1 MRRDYAVAMSAQ
13 LKVPVGFYGVKTTK
27 IYCRPGCPSRAPKP
41 ENIRPFETCEDAE
54 RAGFRACKRCRPNQP
69 LTAPAEAITRVCRYL
84 DEYYDANPTLET
96 LAKVGKLSPFHLL
109 RTFKE
114 ATGMTPKSY
123 AQLCRVTALK
133 KNLKKSRSVTDAIY
147 EAGYG
152 SSSRLYEHSNQQ
164 LGMTPRAYR
173 NGGLGVKIRYTV
185 VGSPLGRMLVAAT
198 DKGICALYFGKASD
212 ELERELKLEFP
223 FAERE
228 HDARPMLDWLEELNH
243 RLEGSKPRIDL
254 PLDLQGTVFQRRV
267 WSLLKKIPSDQTR
280 TYSDIAKQ
288 LGEPKSARAVARACA
303 TNSVAVI
310 VPCHRVLRNDGSL
323 GGYRWGLSRKVQLI
337 GKERESAS

>member
-1 MRRDYAVAMSAQ
+1 MSA
-13 LKVPVGFYGVKTTK
+13 KPNIPGGFYGVTTTR
-27 IYCRPGCPSRAPKP
+27 IYCRSGCPSRAPKP
-41 ENIRPFETCEDAE
+41 ENIRPFATCEEAE

-69 LTAPAEAITRVCRYL
+69 LTAPAEAVTRVCRYL
-84 DEYYDANPTLET
+84 DEYYDSNPTLET
-96 LAKVGKLSPFHLL
+96 LAKVGKLSPFHLQ

-123 AQLCRVTALK
+123 AQLARVAALK
-133 KNLKKSRSVTDAIY
+133 KHLKKSRSVTDAMY

-152 SSSRLYEHSNQQ
+152 SSSRLYEHSARQ

-173 NGGLGVKIRYTV
+173 NGGLGVKIRYTIAR
-185 VGSPLGRMLVAAT
+185 SPLGGMLVAAT
-198 DKGICALYFGKASD
+198 GKGICALYFGKASD
-212 ELERELKLEFP
+212 ELERELKREFP
-223 FAERE
+223 FAELE
-228 HDARPMLDWLEELNH
+228 HEAAPMLDWLEELNR

-254 PLDLQGTVFQRRV
+254 PLDLRGTAFQRRV
-267 WSLLKKIPSDQTR
+267 WSLLQKIPYGQTR

-303 TNSVAVI
+303 TNPVAVI
-310 VPCHRVLRNDGSL
+310 VPCHRVLRNDGTL

-337 GKERESAS
+337 GKERETVS